1 MTMLERAAIVA
12 LALIIAFD
20 LAAAA
25 RGVFW
30 Q

>member
-1 MTMLERAAIVA
+1 MTMLERAAFVA

-25 RGVFW
+25 RGVFA
-30 Q
+30 